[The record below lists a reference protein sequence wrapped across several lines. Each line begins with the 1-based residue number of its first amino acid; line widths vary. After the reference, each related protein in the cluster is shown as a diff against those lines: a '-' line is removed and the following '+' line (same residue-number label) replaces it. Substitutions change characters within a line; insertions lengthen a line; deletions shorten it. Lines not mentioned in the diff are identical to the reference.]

1 MGLLGYAFE
10 ARLALGEIEMSSGNR
25 AAGRGRLE
33 SLQKDANQKGLGL
46 IAQQAASA
54 MQEVT
59 AQP

>member
-1 MGLLGYAFE
+1 MNN
-10 ARLALGEIEMSSGNR
+10 GNR

-33 SLQKDANQKGLGL
+33 SLRKDANDRGFGL

-54 MQEVT
+54 MTEAT